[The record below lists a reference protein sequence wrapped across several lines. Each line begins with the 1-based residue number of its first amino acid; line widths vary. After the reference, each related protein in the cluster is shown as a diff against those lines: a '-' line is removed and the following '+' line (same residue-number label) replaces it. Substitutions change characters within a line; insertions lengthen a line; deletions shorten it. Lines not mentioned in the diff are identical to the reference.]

1 MLNFKSHRQYVQEQ
15 VEKNPEFAAEYA
27 KAQMETRFA
36 VALAML
42 REERGLT
49 QQEVADKAGLKQP
62 MLARYENG
70 QIPTVPTLQRLAAA
84 LDARVLLSPDAI
96 TFEPVT
102 SERRRPHRSKAAS
115 ETGKRKAR
123 GGRSQAVPA

>member
-15 VEKNPEFAAEYA
+15 FERNPEFAAEYA

-70 QIPTVPTLQRLAAA
+70 QIPTVSTLQRLAAA
-84 LDARVLLSPDAI
+84 LNARVLLSPDAI
-96 TFEPVT
+96 TFEPLT
-102 SERRRPHRSKAAS
+102 NRRSTTRRTKAAGDS
-115 ETGKRKAR
+115 PKGKAR
-123 GGRSQAVPA
+123 GGRSQGVPA

>member
-15 VEKNPEFAAEYA
+15 IEKNPEFAAEYA
-27 KAQMETRFA
+27 KAQMKTRFA

-49 QQEVADKAGLKQP
+49 QQQLAEAAGLKQP

-84 LDARVLLSPDAI
+84 LEMRVLLSPDAI
-96 TFEPVT
+96 TFEPLIP
-102 SERRRPHRSKAAS
+102 RRNSARRSKPS
-115 ETGKRKAR
+115 KGKSR